1 MNFIM
6 VMRHSLAKI
15 QLKFLKK
22 SQRDT
27 SGSVP
32 NANQTI
38 RTSLINCFRMS
49 PRKEFLW
56 SKFSTI
62 HGSAG
67 SKNSM
72 TQAPM
77 KSAKLQGKGPLSVKL
92 EALVIPSL
100 RKSSS
105 IRILKLWEISK
116 PSLIRKGNPSVAM
129 TMYIQCVTL
138 SWKKSR
144 TMMRIRVVRV

>member
-6 VMRHSLAKI
+6 AMRHSRAKT

-38 RTSLINCFRMS
+38 RTSFINCFRMS

-62 HGSAG
+62 PGSAG

-77 KSAKLQGKGPLSVKL
+77 KSAKLLGKDPLSVKL

-105 IRILKLWEISK
+105 IRILKLWETSK

>member
-6 VMRHSLAKI
+6 VMRHSRAKTK
-15 QLKFLKK
+15 LKFLKK

-116 PSLIRKGNPSVAM
+116 PSLIRKGNPLVAM